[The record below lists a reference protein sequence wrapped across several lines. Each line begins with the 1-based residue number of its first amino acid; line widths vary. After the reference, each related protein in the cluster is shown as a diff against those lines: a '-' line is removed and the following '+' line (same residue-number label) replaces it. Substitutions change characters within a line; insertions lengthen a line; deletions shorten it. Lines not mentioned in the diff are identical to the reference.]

1 LKATNIDIA
10 IEKYLISRT
19 PFLKE
24 EKLQFFE
31 DTKNGLTTITLLPL
45 IITSTHTAILII
57 NKKL

>member
-24 EKLQFFE
+24 EKLQFIE
-31 DTKNGLTTITLLPL
+31 DIKNGLTTITLLPL
-45 IITSTHTAILII
+45 NHLTDSRCDFDY
-57 NKKL
+57 